1 MPLALGQ
8 LCTNAKLGVSETFIE
23 PFTPYLL
30 MHPSNLGFSRAKDS
44 GTEPLTFR
52 SVDERATF

>member
-30 MHPSNLGFSRAKDS
+30 MHPSIWV
-44 GTEPLTFR
+44 
-52 SVDERATF
+52 SVGQKIQGLNP